1 MFGQG
6 LVRMFADDPRFQVL
20 DWDSNGQEVL
30 ERIQALK
37 PDLVILDRTMPK
49 SGAAELMAGMAAA
62 GIRIPCLVLNMMQG
76 LGAPRGPRGGVA
88 KGSLTLDASFEE
100 LTVLALATASGD
112 AAQGDRGL
120 PAWPESKWSGY
131 ELTRREA
138 EVLRLVGQGP
148 DQQEDRKD
156 PVHQPPHRGLAPAPH
171 HAGAGYRQRARTGQ
185 VRHGKLPGLTGKP
198 PPHGFPGDGGKIEF

>member
-1 MFGQG
+1 MISIFIACTQWMFGQG

-138 EVLRLVGQGP
+138 EVLRLVGQGLTSKKIGKILFISP
-148 DQQEDRKD
+148 RTVDS
-156 PVHQPPHRGLAPAPH
+156 HRL
-171 HAGAGYRQRARTGQ
+171 RIMQ
-185 VRHGKLPGLTGKP
+185 KLDIANAPGLVK
-198 PPHGFPGDGGKIEF
+198 FAMENCLD

>member
-1 MFGQG
+1 MISIFIACTQRMFGQG

-138 EVLRLVGQGP
+138 EVLRLVGQGLTSKKIGKILFISP
-148 DQQEDRKD
+148 RTVDS
-156 PVHQPPHRGLAPAPH
+156 HRL
-171 HAGAGYRQRARTGQ
+171 RIMQ
-185 VRHGKLPGLTGKP
+185 KLDIANAPGLVK
-198 PPHGFPGDGGKIEF
+198 FAMENCLD

>member
-1 MFGQG
+1 M
-6 LVRMFADDPRFQVL
+6 L

-30 ERIQALK
+30 QRIQALK

-138 EVLRLVGQGP
+138 EVLRLVGQGLTSKKIGKILFISP
-148 DQQEDRKD
+148 RTVDS
-156 PVHQPPHRGLAPAPH
+156 HRL
-171 HAGAGYRQRARTGQ
+171 RIMQ
-185 VRHGKLPGLTGKP
+185 KLDIANAPGLVK
-198 PPHGFPGDGGKIEF
+198 FAMENCLD

>member
-138 EVLRLVGQGP
+138 EVLRLVGQGLTSKKIGKILFISP
-148 DQQEDRKD
+148 RTVDS
-156 PVHQPPHRGLAPAPH
+156 HRL
-171 HAGAGYRQRARTGQ
+171 RIMQ
-185 VRHGKLPGLTGKP
+185 KLDIANAPGLVK
-198 PPHGFPGDGGKIEF
+198 FAMENCLD

>member
-76 LGAPRGPRGGVA
+76 LGAPRGPRGWVA

-138 EVLRLVGQGP
+138 EVLRLVGQGLTSKKIGKILFISP
-148 DQQEDRKD
+148 RTVDS
-156 PVHQPPHRGLAPAPH
+156 HRL
-171 HAGAGYRQRARTGQ
+171 RIMQ
-185 VRHGKLPGLTGKP
+185 KLDIANAPGLVK
-198 PPHGFPGDGGKIEF
+198 FAMENCLD